1 MAPPSKLIAPGV
13 TSELIEK
20 MAEESS
26 TNQVAKPT
34 KSTGGSLAPVN
45 AWMPPLAYGASADAK
60 KAKKAA
66 DKISKKEATGTG
78 ISADY
83 FLQFSGLPFL
93 PGDAPQ
99 RMALNAK
106 FRLQRRHRVEVGAK
120 TPPAVGMVSVLND
133 PADEVKAMAVSSD
146 SVFVATE
153 TQAEIWAHTPPPHQE
168 GDGPGIEARVYSEL
182 FEKPGHAVTP
192 LASGHGILAGDFAP
206 DSALLLTSGMYG
218 DVALWSTERGSRLV
232 SYGGHSTGSPVWNVK
247 WSPAATYFLTGAGD
261 STAKL
266 WRTDIPCF
274 LRSLVH
280 ESGRHVQSIAWHPNC
295 QVVLTATEE
304 EVCMWDLLVPRQISR
319 FPKIGVTDLSFSP
332 SGVLFG
338 VASDHGGLEVWET
351 SEQKL
356 LFNQE
361 CPAKYMAW
369 SWPMSAGLNDGGING
384 GSGFAQLVSVERDG
398 KIRLFDRLNENKP
411 SVCELPVDRPIRPYA
426 AQFSWRNFLMVAGVQ
441 DDTNIS

>member
-1 MAPPSKLIAPGV
+1 MAPTTKLIAPGV
-13 TSELIEK
+13 TPELIEK
-20 MAEESS
+20 IAEDGA
-26 TNQVAKPT
+26 TQATAKPV
-34 KSTGGSLAPVN
+34 KLAGSLAPVN

-60 KAKKAA
+60 KAKRAA
-66 DKISKKEATGTG
+66 DKISKKEASGTG

-83 FLQFSGLPFL
+83 FLQYSGLPFL
-93 PGDAPQ
+93 PADAPQ

-106 FRLQRRHRVEVGAK
+106 FRLQRRHRVEVCAK
-120 TPPAVGMVSVLND
+120 TPPTVGTVCVVND
-133 PADEVKAMAVSSD
+133 PADEVKSMAVSGD
-146 SVFVATE
+146 SLFVATE
-153 TQAEIWAHTPPPHQE
+153 TQAEIWSHTAPPHQE

-182 FEKPGHAVTP
+182 FEKTGHAVVP
-192 LASGHGILAGDFAP
+192 LSSGHGILAGDFAP

-218 DVALWSTERGSRLV
+218 DVSLWSTETGRRLV
-232 SYGGHSTGSPVWNVK
+232 SYAGHSTGTPVWSVK

-261 STAKL
+261 ATAKL

-319 FPKIGVTDLSFSP
+319 FAKVGVSDLSFSP
-332 SGVLFG
+332 SGILFG
-338 VASDHGGLEVWET
+338 ASSDSAGLEVWDT
-351 SEQKL
+351 AEQKL
-356 LFNQE
+356 LFNQD

-369 SWPMSAGLNDGGING
+369 SWPMTAGLNDGGLSG
-384 GSGFAQLVSVERDG
+384 GSGFSQLVSVERDG

-411 SVCELPVDRPIRPYA
+411 SVCELPVERPIRPYA

-441 DDTNIS
+441 DDIKIS